1 MISQAEIEK
10 LARAQAAEPAVLSL
24 YLSVPLDPAELREL
38 AARTGDLIAMA
49 AGGPGDGDR
58 KPVRDADRG
67 AVRSAVVAHGRD
79 WLGHTVAIFACA
91 DLGLFEVVPLS
102 GEVPER
108 AVLAA
113 RPHIRPLLADLQRH
127 PAYRVAVVDRRYA
140 WVFAVTDGGIQ
151 AVAASDAA
159 TVASPGFGGWYGL
172 DAYHV
177 QHRVTELARY
187 HYRQVAALLEH
198 LMRDGEPEPLVIGG
212 HQDGIGQFFASLRPA
227 VREAFAGSFIVDTR
241 ALTPARVRDLAEPV
255 IARCAEQ
262 SAGRLA
268 AEILEASPGG
278 LAAVGL
284 ADCVTAVNAR
294 AVERL
299 IVPGEELVPGYACG
313 RCGML
318 GTAADGCPD
327 GEGAAQPVPDLI
339 DEMVHRTL
347 DDGGQIT
354 AVRSAPFQIAA
365 RLRFRLPAPGAEGLT
380 RPRWL

>member
-1 MISQAEIEK
+1 MITQAEIGK

-38 AARTGDLIAMA
+38 AARTGDLIAAA
-49 AGGPGDGDR
+49 AGQPGEGGHDR
-58 KPVRDADRG
+58 VRDADRA

-79 WLGHTVAIFACA
+79 WLGRTVAIFACA

-113 RPHIRPLLADLQRH
+113 RAHIRPLLADLQRR

-140 WVFAVTDGGIQ
+140 RVLAVTDGEIQ

-172 DAYHV
+172 DSYHV
-177 QHRVTELARY
+177 QHRITELARY

-212 HQDGIGQFFASLRPA
+212 HQDGIGQFFASLQPA
-227 VREAFAGSFIVDTR
+227 VREAFAGSFVVDTR

-255 IARCAEQ
+255 IARWAEQ
-262 SAGRLA
+262 RAGRLA

-278 LAAVGL
+278 LAALGL
-284 ADCVTAVNAR
+284 AGCVTAVNAR
-294 AVERL
+294 AVGRL
-299 IVPGEELVPGYACG
+299 IVPGEDLVPGYVCG

-327 GEGAAQPVPDLI
+327 WAVAAQPVPDLI

-347 DDGGQIT
+347 DDGGQVT

-365 RLRFRLPAPGAEGLT
+365 QLRFPVTGP
-380 RPRWL
+380 